1 MNWVYMMVWR
11 WMADA
16 TVYLIL
22 FISLSGVY
30 LWYALRSER
39 SVGFFLLFG
48 GALSLFGLAYA
59 LSR

>member
-1 MNWVYMMVWR
+1 MMVWR

-30 LWYALRSER
+30 LWYALRAER
-39 SVGFFLLFG
+39 SVGFFLLFA